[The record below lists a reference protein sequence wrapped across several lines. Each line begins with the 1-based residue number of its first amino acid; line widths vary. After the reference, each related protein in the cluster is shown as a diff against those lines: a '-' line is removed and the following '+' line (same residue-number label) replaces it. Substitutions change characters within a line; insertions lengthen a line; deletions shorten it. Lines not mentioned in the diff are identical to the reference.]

1 MSTVIKILSNCPFYK
16 RECEECRHWDEEKM
30 ECEMAILQDRKI
42 WCLTAFGHK
51 IKNMTVQELINELS
65 KVEDK
70 TIKVN
75 FPYSHGTQENGQSL
89 NVDSVSVFND
99 CVVIY

>member
-1 MSTVIKILSNCPFYK
+1 
-16 RECEECRHWDEEKM
+16 
-30 ECEMAILQDRKI
+30 
-42 WCLTAFGHK
+42 
-51 IKNMTVQELINELS
+51 MTVEELINELS

-70 TIKVN
+70 TMEVY

-89 NVDSVSVFND
+89 NVDSVSVFDD